1 MIRLIELRN
10 EKGLS
15 QRQMAKIFHISQ
27 GTYNN
32 WENDKTEPS
41 IQQLKALADFFETSV
56 DDLIQHSKNY
66 ENLKEKK
73 ELQELLDILSPSTQN
88 EEIAKAFGNANK
100 ETKNAIL
107 TLLKRT

>member
-15 QRQMAKIFHISQ
+15 QRQMAKIFHVSQ

-41 IQQLKALADFFETSV
+41 IDQLIALADFFDTTV

-66 ENLKEKK
+66 EELKKEKHLNDLINWYTASK
-73 ELQELLDILSPSTQN
+73 ENQELA
-88 EEIAKAFGNANK
+88 EIFDNA
-100 ETKNAIL
+100 TPAAKNAIL
-107 TLLKRT
+107 TLLKKG